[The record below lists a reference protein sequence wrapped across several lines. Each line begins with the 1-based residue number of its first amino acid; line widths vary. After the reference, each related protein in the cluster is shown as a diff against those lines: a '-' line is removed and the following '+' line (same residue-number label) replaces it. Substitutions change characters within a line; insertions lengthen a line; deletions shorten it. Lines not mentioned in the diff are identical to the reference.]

1 MKQTSDKSQQDVP
14 EKINTVHTI
23 MIELS
28 ARNWNWSHFFCKI
41 KFACTPYLIILT
53 IALASCYSDTGI
65 SGDPSVNGQGG
76 SLARFTIRGDY
87 LYTLD
92 EFQLHTFNITQAS
105 NPVSS
110 STGEFYNGL
119 ETVFTQEGYL
129 YIGTR
134 DGMMIYD
141 LTNPG
146 QPNHVSTYHHV
157 VSCDPVVVK
166 GDFAFVTL
174 NTEHFWCGRHVNE
187 LQIIDI
193 SNKFNPKKVNSFSMD
208 SPKGL
213 GVKDN
218 LLFIC
223 DDALE
228 VYNLDNLPDIGF
240 VEKFNIQ
247 AHDVIPMNDKL
258 LVIGKDGLRQY
269 RYETNSITLISEIK
283 FGKETN

>member
-1 MKQTSDKSQQDVP
+1 MKNV
-14 EKINTVHTI
+14 I
-23 MIELS
+23 
-28 ARNWNWSHFFCKI
+28 A
-41 KFACTPYLIILT
+41 PYLVILLLIFT
-53 IALASCYSDTGI
+53 SCYSDTGT
-65 SGDPSVNGQGG
+65 SGDPSAAGQGG
-76 SLARFTIRGDY
+76 SLARFTISGNY

-92 EFQLHTFNITQAS
+92 EHQLHTFDVTQAA

-119 ETVFTQEGYL
+119 ETVFTNDGYL

-141 LTNPG
+141 LSNPD
-146 QPNHVSTYHHV
+146 QPDHVSTYQHV

-166 GDFAFVTL
+166 DGYAFVTL
-174 NTEHFWCGRHVNE
+174 NSEHFWCGRHVNE

-193 SNKFNPKKVNSFSMD
+193 SDKYNPKKIKSYSMN

-218 LLFIC
+218 LLFVC

-228 VYNLDNLPDIGF
+228 VYNLDNLPELGF
-240 VEKFNIQ
+240 VEEFKIQ
-247 AHDVIPMNDKL
+247 ARDVIPMSEIL

-269 RYETNSITLISEIK
+269 SYETNSITLISEIK
-283 FGKETN
+283 FGKATD

>member
-1 MKQTSDKSQQDVP
+1 MK
-14 EKINTVHTI
+14 
-23 MIELS
+23 S
-28 ARNWNWSHFFCKI
+28 AN
-41 KFACTPYLIILT
+41 APYLIILLM
-53 IALASCYSDTGI
+53 ILASCYSDTGT
-65 SGDPSVNGQGG
+65 SGNPSTAGQGG
-76 SLARFTIRGDY
+76 SLARFTVRGNY

-92 EFQLHTFNITQAS
+92 EFQLHTFDITQAA

-110 STGEFYNGL
+110 STGDFYNGL
-119 ETVFTQEGYL
+119 ETVFTQDGFL

-166 GDFAFVTL
+166 DDYAFVTL
-174 NTEHFWCGRHVNE
+174 NSEHFWCGRHVNE

-193 SNKFNPKKVNSFSMD
+193 SDKHNPKKVNSFSMD

-213 GVKDN
+213 GVKEN

-228 VYNLDNLPDIGF
+228 VYNLDNLPEIGF
-240 VEKFNIQ
+240 VEEFKIQ
-247 AHDVIPMNDKL
+247 AHDVIPMSEKL

-269 RYETNSITLISEIK
+269 SYQTNSITLISEIK
-283 FGKETN
+283 FGKETD